1 EPRQRR
7 AGRPVSK
14 GLRGHLGA
22 LRSGRL
28 TTGAAKALGIPLLAL
43 GGAAAAPGPRRG
55 AMVLADA
62 ALVAGSAN
70 LANLLD
76 LRPGRALKLLL
87 PAAAGLASV
96 PARDPRTL
104 SGQDL
109 SRAALAPA
117 LLALPADLRERG
129 MLGDAGANILGAA
142 VGAAATRSAPPPVRG
157 GLLAAVTALTLL
169 SERISFSAVIETTPW
184 LRS

>member
-1 EPRQRR
+1 
-7 AGRPVSK
+7 
-14 GLRGHLGA
+14 
-22 LRSGRL
+22 
-28 TTGAAKALGIPLLAL
+28 
-43 GGAAAAPGPRRG
+43 
-55 AMVLADA
+55 
-62 ALVAGSAN
+62 
-70 LANLLD
+70 
-76 LRPGRALKLLL
+76 PGRALKLLL

-184 LRS
+184 LRSLDRVGRRRPPEEDR